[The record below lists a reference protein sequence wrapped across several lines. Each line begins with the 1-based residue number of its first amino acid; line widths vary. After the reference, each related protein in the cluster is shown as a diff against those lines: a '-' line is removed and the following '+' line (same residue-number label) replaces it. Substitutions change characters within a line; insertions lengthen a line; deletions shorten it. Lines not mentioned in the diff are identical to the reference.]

1 MASSAHMACRS
12 SLLTACVFSPGWTG
26 QRPLPAGGPAAP
38 SLPGT
43 CSGQVRGHLGWKAGS
58 SSRKHHAGVRGV
70 ARLGGADW
78 TSGSRFPLAL
88 KRLRRSA
95 ASHTRRPCICPET
108 TEESVEAAARLGCA
122 GAQGVGGRV
131 GGAMGAAGVATVHW
145 GAAETRGPCGLW
157 PGQEWKAPACAMAGL
172 GLGPPPP
179 PRALAG
185 PLVWRGPRDSRGPS
199 ATSAGH
205 AGSSQRA
212 RALPAR
218 GRHMLKCGLVC
229 QGRLGPSGAP
239 ALLGDP
245 TLQAYTRGS

>member
-1 MASSAHMACRS
+1 MFSHQAGQASAPCGRAALQHHHFRVPVADRS
-12 SLLTACVFSPGWTG
+12 GVIWDGKH
-26 QRPLPAGGPAAP
+26 AAP
-38 SLPGT
+38 PGNT
-43 CSGQVRGHLGWKAGS
+43 TRI
-58 SSRKHHAGVRGV
+58 RGV

-88 KRLRRSA
+88 RRLRRSA
-95 ASHTRRPCICPET
+95 AGHTRRP
-108 TEESVEAAARLGCA
+108 SVHLS
-122 GAQGVGGRV
+122 GAHGGVCGGRRQAGV
-131 GGAMGAAGVATVHW
+131 RWGPGGRRAGGQAGGAMGAAGVAMVHG
-145 GAAETRGPCGLW
+145 GAAETRGLRGPW
-157 PGQEWKAPACAMAGL
+157 PGQEWEAPACAMTGL
-172 GLGPPPP
+172 GLGPLPP

-199 ATSAGH
+199 TASAGH

-212 RALPAR
+212 RAPPAR

-245 TLQAYTRGS
+245 TLRAYTRGS

>member
-1 MASSAHMACRS
+1 MFSHQAGQASAPCGR
-12 SLLTACVFSPGWTG
+12 
-26 QRPLPAGGPAAP
+26 AAP
-38 SLPGT
+38 QHHHFRVPVADRSGVIWDGKHAAPPGNT
-43 CSGQVRGHLGWKAGS
+43 TRI
-58 SSRKHHAGVRGV
+58 RGV

-88 KRLRRSA
+88 RRLRRSA
-95 ASHTRRPCICPET
+95 AGHTRRPCICLEP

-122 GAQGVGGRV
+122 GAQGVGGRA
-131 GGAMGAAGVATVHW
+131 GRRAERWGRRGVAMVHG
-145 GAAETRGPCGLW
+145 GAAETRGLRGPW
-157 PGQEWKAPACAMAGL
+157 PGQEWEAPACAMTGL
-172 GLGPPPP
+172 GLGPLPP

-199 ATSAGH
+199 TASAGH

-212 RALPAR
+212 RAPPAR

-245 TLQAYTRGS
+245 TLRAYTRGS

>member
-1 MASSAHMACRS
+1 MFSHQAGQASAPYRRAALQHHHFRGPVADRS
-12 SLLTACVFSPGWTG
+12 EVIWVGKH
-26 QRPLPAGGPAAP
+26 AAP
-38 SLPGT
+38 PGNT
-43 CSGQVRGHLGWKAGS
+43 TR
-58 SSRKHHAGVRGV
+58 VRGV

-95 ASHTRRPCICPET
+95 ASHTRRPCICLET
-108 TEESVEAAARLGCA
+108 TEESVEAASRLGCA

-131 GGAMGAAGVATVHW
+131 GGAMGAAGVATVHG